1 MSMEN
6 KNVLM
11 IGGDRRNVYLHDI
24 IRRRGGVELHAFGL
38 AVADRSLG
46 DIERAIGEADVII
59 LPMPSTKNGMVPLLT
74 MEAAFP
80 MDTILQ
86 NMREGAALVGGFLP
100 GTTPGKPGIRVVNL
114 LASERFQQANAWPT
128 AEGAIRV
135 ALERSERTLRGSRC
149 AVLGY
154 GRIGKDLVKLL
165 CSFGADVVAT
175 ARRKEQLEDIA
186 ALGVLAVHT
195 DNLAEACADCNFIFN
210 TIPFVLLDEERLR
223 KLRRDVV
230 IIDLAST
237 PFGVDFNAATR
248 LKLDAQTYQSL
259 PGRFFPK
266 TAADI
271 IYTCIKELFV

>member
-1 MSMEN
+1 MSSGN
-6 KNVLM
+6 KNVLLF
-11 IGGDRRNVYLHDI
+11 GGDRRNIYLHDI
-24 IRRRGGVELHAFGL
+24 LRRRENIDLHAFGL
-38 AVADRSLG
+38 AVADRTLA
-46 DIERAIGEADVII
+46 DIEKAVGEADVII
-59 LPMPSTKNGMVPLLT
+59 LPMPSVKNGMVPLLSLET
-74 MEAAFP
+74 AYP
-80 MDTILQ
+80 IDKILQ
-86 NMREGAALVGGFLP
+86 NMRDGASLVGGFLETVP
-100 GTTPGKPGIRVVNL
+100 KRVGIFVVNL

-128 AEGAIRV
+128 AEGAVRI
-135 ALERSERTLRGSRC
+135 ALERTERTLKGSRS

-165 CSFGADVVAT
+165 VSFGADVVAT

-195 DNLAEACADCNFIFN
+195 DDLIEACNDCNFIFN
-210 TIPFVLLDEERLR
+210 TIPCVLLDEEKLR

-230 IIDLAST
+230 IIDLASS

-259 PGRFFPK
+259 PGRMFPR

-271 IYTCIKELFV
+271 IYNCIKDLFT

>member
-1 MSMEN
+1 MASGN
-6 KNVLM
+6 RNVLM

-24 IRRRGGVELHAFGL
+24 LRRRGGVELHAFGL
-38 AVADRSLG
+38 AVADKSLG
-46 DIERAIGEADVII
+46 DIERAISEADVII

-100 GTTPGKPGIRVVNL
+100 GTAPDRHGIHIVNL

-135 ALERSERTLRGSRC
+135 ALERTERTLRGSRC

-165 CSFGADVVAT
+165 CSFGAEVVAT

-195 DNLAEACADCNFIFN
+195 GNLDEACEDCNFIFN
-210 TIPFVLLDEERLR
+210 TIPAVLLDEEKLK

-271 IYTCIKELFV
+271 IHTCIKDLFA

>member
-1 MSMEN
+1 MSSGN
-6 KNVLM
+6 KNVLL

-24 IRRRGGVELHAFGL
+24 LRRKDNIDLHAFGL
-38 AVADRSLG
+38 AVADRTLA
-46 DIERAIGEADVII
+46 DIEKAISEADVII
-59 LPMPSTKNGMVPLLT
+59 LPMPSTKNGVVPLLS
-74 MEAAFP
+74 METAYP
-80 MDTILQ
+80 MDKILE
-86 NMREGAALVGGFLP
+86 NMHEGATLVGGFLE
-100 GTTPGKPGIRVVNL
+100 GTPHKQGISVTNL

-128 AEGAIRV
+128 AEGAIRI

-149 AVLGY
+149 TVLGY

-165 CSFGADVVAT
+165 CSFYADVVAT

-195 DNLAEACADCNFIFN
+195 DDIVEACIDSNFIFN
-210 TIPFVLLDEERLR
+210 TIPCVLLDEEKLR
-223 KLRRDVV
+223 RLRRDVK
-230 IIDLAST
+230 IIDLASS

-259 PGRFFPK
+259 PGRMFPK

-271 IYTCIKELFV
+271 IYSCIKDLFV

>member
-1 MSMEN
+1 MSSEN
-6 KNVLM
+6 KNILL
-11 IGGDRRNVYLHDI
+11 IGGDRRNIYLHELL
-24 IRRRGGVELHAFGL
+24 RRRDNIELHSFGL
-38 AVADRSLG
+38 AVADKSLT
-46 DIERAIGEADVII
+46 DIEKAIGEADIII
-59 LPMPSTKNGMVPLLT
+59 LPMPSTKNGMVPLLS
-74 MEAAFP
+74 METAYP

-86 NMREGAALVGGFLP
+86 NMHEGAALVGGFLQTAP
-100 GTTPGKPGIRVVNL
+100 HKPGVSVVNL

-135 ALERSERTLRGSRC
+135 ALERSERTLKGSRC

-165 CSFGADVVAT
+165 CSFGAEVVAT

-195 DNLAEACADCNFIFN
+195 NDLIEACSDCNFIFN
-210 TIPFVLLDEERLR
+210 TIPCVLLDEE
-223 KLRRDVV
+223 KLKKVRRDVV
-230 IIDLAST
+230 IIDLASV

-259 PGRFFPK
+259 PGRFFPR

-271 IYTCIKELFV
+271 IYICIKDLFS